1 MREPLVPTLDRL
13 PESVRRFE
21 LPTPFPVG
29 PVNCY
34 LLLDDPVTVVDPG
47 MLYADSVAT
56 LTAELAKVG
65 LDAADVGAVVVTH
78 AHPDHYGTAGWLAER
93 AGAPIYAGRAEVPK
107 LLENRDRDQLYTL
120 IRSFGIPEEML
131 GVFPAFYGAV
141 REWLH
146 DIDES
151 RVIAVDDGEELR
163 LGGRTLQALV
173 TPGHAAGHLSLWEP
187 VSSRL
192 LSGDHLLPAITPNPL
207 VELDGDSDL
216 LRRRSLV
223 EYLGSLDRFEALDPQ
238 VVLPGH
244 GPAFTS
250 VGALVTA
257 TRAHHERRAEEIHA
271 HIARLVEPTAYELS
285 RAVFPHIDGFEILLA
300 ISEVLGHVDLLVA
313 DGDVVIDLGS
323 PTRYAST

>member
-1 MREPLVPTLDRL
+1 M
-13 PESVRRFE
+13 
-21 LPTPFPVG
+21 
-29 PVNCY
+29 
-34 LLLDDPVTVVDPG
+34 
-47 MLYADSVAT
+47 
-56 LTAELAKVG
+56 
-65 LDAADVGAVVVTH
+65 
-78 AHPDHYGTAGWLAER
+78 
-93 AGAPIYAGRAEVPK
+93 
-107 LLENRDRDQLYTL
+107 
-120 IRSFGIPEEML
+120 
-131 GVFPAFYGAV
+131 
-141 REWLH
+141 
-146 DIDES
+146 
-151 RVIAVDDGEELR
+151 
-163 LGGRTLQALV
+163 
-173 TPGHAAGHLSLWEP
+173 
-187 VSSRL
+187 
-192 LSGDHLLPAITPNPL
+192 PAITPNPL

>member
-1 MREPLVPTLDRL
+1 MHRGHNSQTAVWLGVSRRALYDKMRD
-13 PESVRRFE
+13 
-21 LPTPFPVG
+21 
-29 PVNCY
+29 Y
-34 LLLDDPVTVVDPG
+34 
-47 MLYADSVAT
+47 
-56 LTAELAKVG
+56 G
-65 LDAADVGAVVVTH
+65 LDGEASAMRTE
-78 AHPDHYGTAGWLAER
+78 AGIMGPR
-93 AGAPIYAGRAEVPK
+93 K
-107 LLENRDRDQLYTL
+107 
-120 IRSFGIPEEML
+120 
-131 GVFPAFYGAV
+131 
-141 REWLH
+141 
-146 DIDES
+146 
-151 RVIAVDDGEELR
+151 
-163 LGGRTLQALV
+163 
-173 TPGHAAGHLSLWEP
+173 
-187 VSSRL
+187 
-192 LSGDHLLPAITPNPL
+192 

-223 EYLGSLDRFEALDPQ
+223 DYLGSLDRFEALDPQ

-271 HIARLVEPTAYELS
+271 HISRLVEPTAYELS